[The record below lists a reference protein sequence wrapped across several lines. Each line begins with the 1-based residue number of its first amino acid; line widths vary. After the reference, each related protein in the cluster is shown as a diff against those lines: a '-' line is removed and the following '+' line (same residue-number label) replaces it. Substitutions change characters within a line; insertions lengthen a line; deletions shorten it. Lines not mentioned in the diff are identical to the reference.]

1 MQIQNLVTITIV
13 LKLLSKPN
21 IKVREY
27 IHKASFFVSLIY
39 RFSFFLFCFFGFL
52 VFGYSVT
59 PTFQGIKVVEIKGRE
74 LSF

>member
-39 RFSFFLFCFFGFL
+39 SFSFFFYFFL
-52 VFGYSVT
+52 VIQSSQLFNE
-59 PTFQGIKVVEIKGRE
+59 IKVMEIKGRS